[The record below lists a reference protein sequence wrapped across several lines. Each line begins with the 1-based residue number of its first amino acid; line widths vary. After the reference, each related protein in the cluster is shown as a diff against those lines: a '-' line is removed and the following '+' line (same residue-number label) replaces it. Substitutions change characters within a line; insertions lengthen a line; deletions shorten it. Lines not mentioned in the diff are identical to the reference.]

1 MALSLG
7 PTVSNSFAR
16 FAYALVLPAMRDDLA
31 LSFSLAGLLNTS
43 NALGYL
49 LGAILTRLLVQSWGN
64 KVLFHRGM
72 LLTVLAVL
80 VTGWLRDVT
89 ALAVCRLL
97 AGVGGAAVFICGGA
111 LAGNIV
117 AQDPKW
123 STRCITIYFGGA
135 GLGLLLSGV
144 LIPWWLARYG
154 VAAWPDVWWGMG
166 GLSAGM
172 TLVAAYAVNQIDE
185 PTQALGSSHW
195 PLRPMLPAFISY
207 TCFGLGYIVYMTF
220 IVAWVKTQGASTA
233 TVMLM
238 WSALAIA
245 TLIAPL
251 VWSAPLTHWRGGRAM
266 ASVMMTLG
274 VGALLPVLPFSEAWL
289 TLATI
294 VSATLFGLGMFSVP
308 ASVSALIKQALP
320 KPDWG
325 AAMATFTIAF
335 SLSQM
340 VAPLLGGWVA
350 DMSGTLRSGLSFS
363 AAVVLLGALIACLQ
377 RETRIG

>member
-220 IVAWVKTQGASTA
+220 IVAWVKTKGASTA

-320 KPDWG
+320 KPAWG